1 MMTDKVKLAIAKHS
15 MLCDDDKVV
24 VALSGG
30 ADSVALLLSL
40 IELGYSVS
48 CVHVNHNLRGD
59 ESDRDEAFCVDLCAR
74 LSVHLAV
81 ERVDVKAYCEAQ
93 KLSLE
98 EGARNLRY
106 EALEKHL
113 DGAKLATA
121 HNLNDCFETT
131 LFNLVR
137 GTSLSGLMGIP
148 PVRDNIIRPLTL
160 CTREEIEA
168 YLAAKGQD
176 FVTDS
181 TNLLPDCSRNII
193 RLEVVP
199 KLMEINPGLYKSYLA
214 FLQTAGESKAYLDDC
229 IASEYDKNLDGNA
242 LCLRDIPEGAL
253 RSGALSLYLKNHGI
267 TPTYDRISLILK
279 NLETGERINI
289 QKGVYVDYFSGRITI
304 IRESEQSDPAPIY
317 TDLREN
323 LVFGTKK
330 INITNISHQDIS
342 SLNKSDLKWCMDLK
356 KIHGKVTVRSYIG
369 NEKIRL
375 SGRDIT
381 QTVKKLFA
389 SYAPACERKNLV
401 VIADDMGAIFVEGYG
416 IADRVKCDSETYAG
430 VSIDIL

>member
-1 MMTDKVKLAIAKHS
+1 MMINKVKLAINKHS

-59 ESDRDEAFCVDLCAR
+59 ESDRDEAFCVDLCSC
-74 LSVHLAV
+74 LGVDLAV
-81 ERVDVKAYCEAQ
+81 ERVDVKAYCEAN

-106 EALEKHL
+106 EAIEKHL
-113 DGAKLATA
+113 NGARLATA

-148 PVRDNIIRPLTL
+148 PVRDNIIRPLIL
-160 CTREEIEA
+160 CTRDEIEA
-168 YLAAKGQD
+168 YLTAQGQS

-181 TNLLPDCSRNII
+181 TNLVPDCSRNML
-193 RLEVVP
+193 RLEVIP
-199 KLMEINPGLYKSYLA
+199 KLMEINPGLYRSYSA
-214 FLQTAGESKAYLDDC
+214 FLQTAGESKAYLDEH
-229 IASEYDKNLDGNA
+229 IESEFNKNLEGNV
-242 LCLRDIPEGAL
+242 LYLSNIPEGAL
-253 RSGALSLYLKNHGI
+253 RSGVLSLYLKNQEI
-267 TPTYDRISLILK
+267 MPTYDRISLILK
-279 NLETGERINI
+279 NLEFGERINI

-304 IRESEQSDPAPIY
+304 TRESEPNDPAPIY

-323 LVFGTKK
+323 LVFGTKR

-342 SLNKSDLKWCMDLK
+342 SLNKSDLKWCMDLNK
-356 KIHGKVTVRSYIG
+356 VHGKVTVRSYIG
-369 NEKIRL
+369 NEKIKL
-375 SGRDIT
+375 LGRDIT

-389 SYAPACERKNLV
+389 SYAPSGERKNLV
-401 VIADDMGAIFVEGYG
+401 VIADDEGAIFAEGFG
-416 IADRVKCDSETYAG
+416 IADRVKCDSETNAG
-430 VSIDIL
+430 VCIDIL